1 VPTLARAPKRR
12 VDNVSSICGAS
23 GEHARIRDVFELP
36 PSDWQPGHAGHAAAH
51 ATRRSACEDAREWR
65 RCTPHGPVR
74 PHNGCRRAPMVAART
89 RVCRTHSR
97 RMALCCVMRRC
108 SCIAACCSAAPRRAG
123 G

>member
-1 VPTLARAPKRR
+1 MARAPKRR

-36 PSDWQPGHAGHAAAH
+36 PSDWQPGHA
-51 ATRRSACEDAREWR
+51 R

-89 RVCRTHSR
+89 RWVATYGAVLRHEALQLYRSLLLGRTSQSR
-97 RMALCCVMRRC
+97 RVSFESRYGM
-108 SCIAACCSAAPRRAG
+108 
-123 G
+123 